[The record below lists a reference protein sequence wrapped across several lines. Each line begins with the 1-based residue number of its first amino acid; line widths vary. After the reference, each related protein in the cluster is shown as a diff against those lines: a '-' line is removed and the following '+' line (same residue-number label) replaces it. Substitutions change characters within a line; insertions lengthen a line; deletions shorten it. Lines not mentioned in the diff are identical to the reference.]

1 MPISRRAFLI
11 ASGLVSSSPLL
22 AQEPAPNTGTAPEAF
37 PAQDPAV
44 VREMVGVSHGN
55 VGRVRELLAE
65 RPALANAAW
74 DWGYG
79 DWESALG
86 AASHVGNREIAGL
99 LLASGARPTLFSA
112 AMLGQL
118 EVVRALVS
126 ASPGVQKTRGPH
138 GITLLAHAKAGGAMD
153 VVKYL
158 ESVGDADIRYVNE
171 PLDETERIALIGAYS
186 YGSRT
191 SERLVVSFTTRSGL
205 AIKRDGGVERP
216 LFHHGS
222 RVFHPS
228 GAHAVRIRFGAGE
241 RAASLAIE
249 DGGVV
254 VSARRVAE

>member
-11 ASGLVSSSPLL
+11 TSGLVSSSPLL
-22 AQEPAPNTGTAPEAF
+22 AQEPAPSAGTAPESF

-74 DWGYG
+74 DWGCG

-126 ASPGVQKTRGPH
+126 
-138 GITLLAHAKAGGAMD
+138 
-153 VVKYL
+153 
-158 ESVGDADIRYVNE
+158 
-171 PLDETERIALIGAYS
+171 
-186 YGSRT
+186 
-191 SERLVVSFTTRSGL
+191 
-205 AIKRDGGVERP
+205 
-216 LFHHGS
+216 
-222 RVFHPS
+222 
-228 GAHAVRIRFGAGE
+228 
-241 RAASLAIE
+241 
-249 DGGVV
+249 
-254 VSARRVAE
+254 